1 MATDRHFDVTR
12 ETILHYLRESGGKVK
27 RADLIAYFS
36 AAFPEGREEKAA
48 ARAAFKGYVD
58 GVALV
63 RAESGVKYV
72 CLRKK
77 FREEEEEEEGGRSWT
92 GVDPERA
99 ASRECPRGEGGKEEA
114 RDKQWEVGA
123 APGSGYGNDNQVRFP
138 HVFTLGS
145 AFPENAGGES
155 ECCRRG
161 RLVGDIREMGNRQSF
176 RGDARGSRKVPKAP
190 GVPEIAVIEPS
201 PLPIEDPMFILP
213 GPAQTGP
220 TGQVYTLTGALGRDG
235 QVETERLAP
244 GTPEYPAQVTRRQA
258 GSHQDEDDGLLEAGS
273 LSGSEG
279 TGSPKGSRRHFIE
292 VMMNSSPQ
300 VRRSLV
306 LRNSICLSSRSDSDS
321 VSLVSSNLDE
331 DRAVVTLDPLEH
343 EWMMCA
349 SDGEWASL
357 QRLLEAEPGLV
368 LRKDFITGFTC
379 LHWAAKHGKAELLA
393 LVINFAKQH
402 AIGVSVDVR
411 SNAGYT
417 PLHVAAMHGHME
429 VVKLLVGAYNA
440 DVEIRDYS
448 GKKACQY
455 LTDDVSLDMRDII
468 GAYECNENRDCTD
481 GGRRR
486 FPKVLQLNLRSL
498 RLLVPGDPGDPS
510 GPVVREKPVRRK
522 SSLGRVNSK
531 LERLRLRT
539 SQIIHSTT
547 FRDAEELEES
557 PKGLLKSRPK
567 TYFFG

>member
-27 RADLIAYFS
+27 RADLIAHFS

-77 FREEEEEEEGGRSWT
+77 FREEEEGGRSWT
-92 GVDPERA
+92 GVDAEWA
-99 ASRECPRGEGGKEEA
+99 ASGECRGGEGGKEEA
-114 RDKQWEVGA
+114 RDKQREVGA

-145 AFPENAGGES
+145 AFPEKAGGES

-161 RLVGDIREMGNRQSF
+161 RLVSDIREMGNRQSF

-201 PLPIEDPMFILP
+201 PLPVEDPMFILP
-213 GPAQTGP
+213 LPAQTGP
-220 TGQVYTLTGALGRDG
+220 TGQVYALTGALGNRDG

-244 GTPEYPAQVTRRQA
+244 GTSGDPAQVTRRQA

-273 LSGSEG
+273 EG

-292 VMMNSSPQ
+292 VMMSSSPQ

-357 QRLLEAEPGLV
+357 HRLLAAEPGLV

-402 AIGVSVDVR
+402 GIGVSVDVR

-455 LTDDVSLDMRDII
+455 LTNDVSLDMRDII

-481 GGRRR
+481 GGRWR
-486 FPKVLQLNLRSL
+486 FPKVLQVNLRPL

-522 SSLGRVNSK
+522 SSFGRVNSK

-547 FRDAEELEES
+547 FHDAEELEES
-557 PKGLLKSRPK
+557 PKDLLKSRPK